1 MAEKL
6 VNTAV
11 CVGGVSNTAD
21 EGPMVN
27 STSFSLLTAL

>member
-1 MAEKL
+1 MTEKL
-6 VNTAV
+6 INTAAW
-11 CVGGVSNTAD
+11 GGVSNTAD